1 MHSNLITEK
10 QNPHSMDIDTLST
23 LEILE
28 LINKEDSLIPSAVQ
42 KAISEI
48 EKVVEFA
55 VTALKNGNRIIY
67 IGAGTSG
74 RLGILDAS
82 EIPPTFSAPHE
93 WFTGVIAGGTEA
105 VFKSIEGAEDIWQ
118 NAERDLNAIGMKK
131 GDVLIGIASSS
142 TTPYVI
148 AGLKYGKQI
157 GCRTAFLICNPIPVK
172 SESFDA
178 IISVDL
184 GPEIITGS
192 TRMKAGTATKLILN
206 MISTT
211 AMVKM
216 GKVYGNLMVDLRV
229 VNEKLRDR
237 GTRIIGK
244 LTDLNYQEAGKV
256 LQESGGSVKTALIMV
271 NKSCSKREA
280 KELIEQ
286 YDGNLRQIIGDI
298 DIDIDEHAKRT
309 EVIQKIGK
317 QYKKDKLTDATGF
330 LEKARHHQS
339 EYRAFILNVPCD
351 EYGNYLTKEDASVGL
366 NFYPDFNIFQEVKK
380 RYKNYSKALY
390 ANMLRSEHIGF
401 NLFIPFKTNPDFG
414 KNVFNNFLSNQIQS
428 IDKIKIEYAPSP
440 AEKYLDDR
448 TSFDTYIEYTHIDN
462 HKGIIGIEVKYT
474 EHEYKLKTGSKEE
487 KDINNESSRYYIV
500 SEKSQLYKPETLSL
514 LKADKYRQV
523 WRNQLLGE
531 SILIE
536 DNDKFKH
543 FTSLTIF
550 PKGNLHFVETSKEYM
565 EMLTSHSDRFVSITY
580 EDFILTCKKYCTND
594 KYIKWINYLEDRYII
609 QNKK

>member
-10 QNPHSMDIDTLST
+10 QNPHSMNIDTLST

-28 LINKEDSLIPSAVQ
+28 LINREDSLIPSAVQ

-118 NAERDLNAIGMKK
+118 DAERDLNAIGMKK

-157 GCRTAFLICNPIPVK
+157 GCRTAFLICNPISVK
-172 SESFDA
+172 SENFDA

-271 NKSCSKREA
+271 NRSCSASEA
-280 KELIEQ
+280 KELINKH
-286 YDGNLRQIIGDI
+286 DGNLRQIIGDI
-298 DIDIDEHAKRT
+298 
-309 EVIQKIGK
+309 
-317 QYKKDKLTDATGF
+317 
-330 LEKARHHQS
+330 
-339 EYRAFILNVPCD
+339 
-351 EYGNYLTKEDASVGL
+351 
-366 NFYPDFNIFQEVKK
+366 
-380 RYKNYSKALY
+380 
-390 ANMLRSEHIGF
+390 
-401 NLFIPFKTNPDFG
+401 
-414 KNVFNNFLSNQIQS
+414 
-428 IDKIKIEYAPSP
+428 
-440 AEKYLDDR
+440 
-448 TSFDTYIEYTHIDN
+448 
-462 HKGIIGIEVKYT
+462 
-474 EHEYKLKTGSKEE
+474 
-487 KDINNESSRYYIV
+487 
-500 SEKSQLYKPETLSL
+500 
-514 LKADKYRQV
+514 AD
-523 WRNQLLGE
+523 
-531 SILIE
+531 
-536 DNDKFKH
+536 
-543 FTSLTIF
+543 
-550 PKGNLHFVETSKEYM
+550 
-565 EMLTSHSDRFVSITY
+565 
-580 EDFILTCKKYCTND
+580 
-594 KYIKWINYLEDRYII
+594 
-609 QNKK
+609 

>member
-1 MHSNLITEK
+1 MNIKRNELITEK
-10 QNPHSMDIDTLST
+10 QNPHSMDIDKLST

-82 EIPPTFSAPHE
+82 EIPPTFSAPRE

-118 NAERDLNAIGMKK
+118 DAERDLNAIGMKK

-157 GCRTAFLICNPIPVK
+157 GCCTVFLICNPAPL
-172 SESFDA
+172 ELDCFDV

-256 LQESGGSVKTALIMV
+256 LQESGGSVKTAIVMTI
-271 NKSCSKREA
+271 KSCTKTEA
-280 KELIEQ
+280 EQLLIENN
-286 YDGNLRQIIGDI
+286 GI
-298 DIDIDEHAKRT
+298 
-309 EVIQKIGK
+309 
-317 QYKKDKLTDATGF
+317 
-330 LEKARHHQS
+330 
-339 EYRAFILNVPCD
+339 
-351 EYGNYLTKEDASVGL
+351 
-366 NFYPDFNIFQEVKK
+366 
-380 RYKNYSKALY
+380 
-390 ANMLRSEHIGF
+390 LRSVVG
-401 NLFIPFKTNPDFG
+401 DVG
-414 KNVFNNFLSNQIQS
+414 
-428 IDKIKIEYAPSP
+428 
-440 AEKYLDDR
+440 
-448 TSFDTYIEYTHIDN
+448 
-462 HKGIIGIEVKYT
+462 
-474 EHEYKLKTGSKEE
+474 
-487 KDINNESSRYYIV
+487 
-500 SEKSQLYKPETLSL
+500 
-514 LKADKYRQV
+514 
-523 WRNQLLGE
+523 
-531 SILIE
+531 
-536 DNDKFKH
+536 
-543 FTSLTIF
+543 
-550 PKGNLHFVETSKEYM
+550 
-565 EMLTSHSDRFVSITY
+565 
-580 EDFILTCKKYCTND
+580 
-594 KYIKWINYLEDRYII
+594 
-609 QNKK
+609 

>member
-10 QNPHSMDIDTLST
+10 QNPHSMDIDKLST

-28 LINKEDSLIPSAVQ
+28 LINREDSLIPSAVQ

-48 EKVVEFA
+48 EKVVELA

-82 EIPPTFSAPHE
+82 EIPPTFSVPHE

-118 NAERDLNAIGMKK
+118 DAERDLNAIGMKK

-157 GCRTAFLICNPIPVK
+157 GCRTAFLICNSIPVK
-172 SESFDA
+172 SENFDA

-211 AMVKM
+211 TMIKM

-256 LQESGGSVKTALIMV
+256 LQESGGSVKIAIVMTI
-271 NKSCSKREA
+271 KSCTKTEA
-280 KELIEQ
+280 EQLLIENN
-286 YDGNLRQIIGDI
+286 GI
-298 DIDIDEHAKRT
+298 
-309 EVIQKIGK
+309 
-317 QYKKDKLTDATGF
+317 
-330 LEKARHHQS
+330 
-339 EYRAFILNVPCD
+339 
-351 EYGNYLTKEDASVGL
+351 
-366 NFYPDFNIFQEVKK
+366 
-380 RYKNYSKALY
+380 
-390 ANMLRSEHIGF
+390 LRSVVG
-401 NLFIPFKTNPDFG
+401 DVG
-414 KNVFNNFLSNQIQS
+414 
-428 IDKIKIEYAPSP
+428 
-440 AEKYLDDR
+440 
-448 TSFDTYIEYTHIDN
+448 
-462 HKGIIGIEVKYT
+462 
-474 EHEYKLKTGSKEE
+474 
-487 KDINNESSRYYIV
+487 
-500 SEKSQLYKPETLSL
+500 
-514 LKADKYRQV
+514 
-523 WRNQLLGE
+523 
-531 SILIE
+531 
-536 DNDKFKH
+536 
-543 FTSLTIF
+543 
-550 PKGNLHFVETSKEYM
+550 
-565 EMLTSHSDRFVSITY
+565 
-580 EDFILTCKKYCTND
+580 
-594 KYIKWINYLEDRYII
+594 
-609 QNKK
+609 

>member
-10 QNPHSMDIDTLST
+10 QNPHSMDIDKLST

-28 LINKEDSLIPSAVQ
+28 LINREDSLIPSAVQ

-55 VTALKNGNRIIY
+55 VTAFKNGNRIIY

-118 NAERDLNAIGMKK
+118 DAERDLNAIGMKK

-172 SESFDA
+172 SENFDA

-256 LQESGGSVKTALIMV
+256 LQESGGSVKIALIMV

-298 DIDIDEHAKRT
+298 
-309 EVIQKIGK
+309 
-317 QYKKDKLTDATGF
+317 
-330 LEKARHHQS
+330 
-339 EYRAFILNVPCD
+339 
-351 EYGNYLTKEDASVGL
+351 SV
-366 NFYPDFNIFQEVKK
+366 
-380 RYKNYSKALY
+380 
-390 ANMLRSEHIGF
+390 
-401 NLFIPFKTNPDFG
+401 
-414 KNVFNNFLSNQIQS
+414 
-428 IDKIKIEYAPSP
+428 
-440 AEKYLDDR
+440 
-448 TSFDTYIEYTHIDN
+448 
-462 HKGIIGIEVKYT
+462 
-474 EHEYKLKTGSKEE
+474 
-487 KDINNESSRYYIV
+487 
-500 SEKSQLYKPETLSL
+500 
-514 LKADKYRQV
+514 
-523 WRNQLLGE
+523 
-531 SILIE
+531 
-536 DNDKFKH
+536 
-543 FTSLTIF
+543 
-550 PKGNLHFVETSKEYM
+550 
-565 EMLTSHSDRFVSITY
+565 
-580 EDFILTCKKYCTND
+580 
-594 KYIKWINYLEDRYII
+594 
-609 QNKK
+609 